1 MKERIKKILLIILV
15 FVFIGLSV
23 YLWLVVTVWAI
34 SFIITLLTIGIII
47 YAISRFKNSIKRSKD
62 DETLKRGD
70 TY

>member
-15 FVFIGLSV
+15 IVFIGLSI

-34 SFIITLLTIGIII
+34 SFIITLMTIGIII
-47 YAISRFKNSIKRSKD
+47 YAISRFRNRIKRGKD
-62 DETLKRGD
+62 DEVVRRGD